1 MRRFWQQNKIMAA
14 FLLSSVLVF
23 AVSVMASVMMYQSTL
38 AIEDSMF
45 AQMRALAEGAAS
57 ISTAEALNEF
67 QAEEDMNSYSYMKLR
82 QELNQYCLRF
92 DLEFVYFLRMDP
104 ETGMMQYIIDNVVA
118 PASEQD
124 GLGSPL
130 IDSSAVIDAAIGGT
144 TGVER
149 LTDDYEEEWGGLI
162 SGYAPIRYDDGRL
175 SKTMVAAVDMRDTA
189 LRDAWNHTR
198 LLSIMLSLT
207 VLAVMSTGFICLLL
221 YQKKAE
227 QAESAS
233 MAKGSFL
240 SRMSHEMRTP
250 MNAIIGL
257 TKMARNTDER
267 ELLHDY
273 LGKIEASSAHLRQL
287 IDDILDL
294 SKIESGKVE
303 LDIIPVNPQEEL
315 RNLDSIIRPQ
325 TLAKNLT
332 FVLTSDERMPMAL
345 MADQVHV
352 RQVLLNLLS
361 NALKFTP
368 EGGGIMLSCKVANQ
382 KDTSYQVEFRVTDT
396 GIGMAAET
404 VERLFLPFEQA
415 DVSTTRRFGGTGLGL
430 SISKQLVE
438 MMGGMIDVE
447 STPGAGS
454 SFFFTLWLEEA
465 DVGLLPQAAIHDE
478 ENDKPLD
485 LSGKTILL
493 VEDAEINQLIACD
506 MLERMHAAVETANN
520 GQEAL
525 DMFLAAPERYALILM
540 DVQMPIMDGHEATRQ
555 IRSSGAPRA
564 KEIPILA
571 LTANVFKEDVEATL
585 AAGMNAHLK
594 KPLDEA
600 QIESTIRSV
609 L

>member
-1 MRRFWQQNKIMAA
+1 MRSFWRENRIMAA
-14 FLLSSVLVF
+14 FLVSSVLVF
-23 AVSVMASVMMYQSTL
+23 AVSVMASVMMYQSAL

-57 ISTAEALNEF
+57 IATAEELGAF
-67 QAEEDMNSYSYMKLR
+67 QNVVDMETYPYMKLR

-92 DLEFVYFLRMDP
+92 DLEFVYFLRLDA

-118 PASEQD
+118 PVSEQD
-124 GLGSPL
+124 GLDSPL
-130 IDSSAVIDAAIGGT
+130 IESTPVIAAAIEGV

-149 LTDDYEEEWGGLI
+149 LADGYDEGWGGLI

-175 SKTMVAAVDMRDTA
+175 SRTLVAAVDMQDTA
-189 LRDAWNHTR
+189 LREAWNHTR

-303 LDIIPVNPQEEL
+303 LEIIAVSPQEEL
-315 RNLDSIIRPQ
+315 RNLDNIIRPQ
-325 TLAKNLT
+325 TLAKNLN
-332 FVLTSDERMPMAL
+332 FMLSSDERMPVAV

-352 RQVLLNLLS
+352 RQVLINLLS

-368 EGGGIMLSCKVANQ
+368 EGGTITLACKVLGQRDA
-382 KDTSYQVEFRVTDT
+382 SYQVEFRVSDT
-396 GIGMAAET
+396 GIGMAPET
-404 VERLFLPFEQA
+404 VARLFLPFEQA

-438 MMGGMIDVE
+438 MMGGIIDVE
-447 STPGAGS
+447 SVPGEGS
-454 SFFFTLWLEEA
+454 SFFFSLWLEEA
-465 DVGLLPQAAIHDE
+465 KTTALPQLTITDE
-478 ENDKPLD
+478 DSSEPLD

-493 VEDAEINQLIACD
+493 AEDAEINQLIACD
-506 MLERMHAAVETANN
+506 MLERMHAEIDVAKN

-525 DMFLAAPERYALILM
+525 DMFLAAPAKYALILM
-540 DVQMPIMDGHEATRQ
+540 DVQMPVMDGHEATRQ
-555 IRSSGAPRA
+555 IRKSGAPRA

-571 LTANVFKEDVEATL
+571 LTANVFKEDVAAAL

-594 KPLDEA
+594 KPLDEG
-600 QIESTIRSV
+600 QITSTIRSV